1 VAKIRTHPDV
11 DNFTSVHWLSTQEPV
26 YVCDGVLAG
35 GKPCGSRSDDLGD
48 PYSPP
53 RKDPGMPDGMYP
65 GYCVNG
71 CEAGYHELAPI
82 KVIVNVGKSGDGT
95 LLTVELP
102 HGVSLTVWGNGHAAI
117 FTDPDDELGEN
128 PDLRIE
134 GGKILQ
140 GGWDELPARQAQ
152 HQ

>member
-1 VAKIRTHPDV
+1 
-11 DNFTSVHWLSTQEPV
+11 V
-26 YVCDGVLAG
+26 YVCDGVLSG
-35 GKPCGSRSDDLGD
+35 GVPCGSRSDDIGD

-53 RKDPGMPDGMYP
+53 REDPEMPDGMYP

-71 CEAGYHELAPI
+71 CDAGYHMLEPA
-82 KVIVNVGKSGDGT
+82 KVIVETGVGNS
-95 LLTVELP
+95 LLNLILP
-102 HGVSLTVWGNGHAAI
+102 DGVSITVWGNGHAAV

-134 GGKILQ
+134 GGKILP
-140 GGWDELPARQAQ
+140 GGYDDLPARQAQ